1 MAYTRGLLM
10 IILELRAY
18 SIAVISETFLK
29 ISLEKV
35 ALSQMFFVWSTLR
48 SLAHHQPN
56 LY

>member
-1 MAYTRGLLM
+1 M

-48 SLAHHQPN
+48 SLAQHLPN